1 MSDPTPE
8 DPAAGPPDVPPAG
21 AAAGAAA
28 VPAPAAVPAA
38 EARIAEELTD
48 GDWHRLHPATPVL
61 RGGVLFIVAIGF
73 LVSSLR
79 EQLVEQFVPG
89 QRQDGEQDLIPMLVE
104 SGSLIWVILALLAF
118 TLLAVGISYLSW
130 RMHTFRVTEETVEVR
145 SGILSRTNRRARLDR
160 IQGVNIVRPLIARL
174 IGAAKLEIQVA
185 GNDANLPLQY
195 LRSRDADAFRLRV
208 LRLASGARAEAAGA
222 APASAPAGAPR
233 GFVGSRVDDFLAP
246 ELDPDAAPPQ
256 SVVRIPIPRL
266 VGAVLLSAPTVVL
279 VLFVAVGIPLIVRF
293 EAWYLLVPLLP
304 TLLGSAGFFVR
315 RITRSLRYSVAG
327 TPDGVRVGFGLLST
341 SNDTIPPG
349 RIHAVEVVQPL
360 LWRASGW
367 WEIRIT
373 RASHS
378 SSPGAAG
385 QQNTSILPVGDR
397 RDVDRVLGLV
407 LPDLVGDQAL
417 ALVAVGMTGRG
428 GVDDGF
434 TTSPRRAWILKPFS
448 WRRTG
453 FAVDASAFLVRRG
466 VIWRRL
472 VIVPHARTQGVDLT
486 QGPIDRRLDLVSVR
500 AATVAGPVDTRLG
513 AIDRATGMELSTRL
527 VAALRP
533 RRHLRRRHR
542 MAAPGRRRRRRPPP
556 SLRPRGPR
564 MTAPS
569 QRSGRLGVGIVGAGR
584 VGPVL
589 GAALAGAGHAITGI
603 SAVSAASRE
612 RAEAMLPGVPVLEIP
627 DLIERSE
634 LVILA
639 VPDAELP
646 GLVAGLAATGAWQ
659 AGQLVVHTS
668 AAHGIQVLAPAFAS
682 GIIPLAIHPAM
693 SFTGTSMD
701 LSRMVDSWFAVTAPA
716 PVLPIAQVLVVEM
729 GGEPVVVEER
739 DRAAYAEAIS
749 TATTFSTAIVD
760 QAAGLLAGIGVEEP
774 GRVLGPLIR
783 SAVDDALRRS
793 SPAGGARL
801 TTGDVPLPTDE
812 GPDAH

>member
-1 MSDPTPE
+1 MSDRTPE
-8 DPAAGPPDVPPAG
+8 DPAPGASAEPAD
-21 AAAGAAA
+21 AA
-28 VPAPAAVPAA
+28 PAPAVAPAIPAA

-48 GDWHRLHPATPVL
+48 GGWHRLHPATPVL
-61 RGGVLFIVAIGF
+61 RGGLVFIVAIGF
-73 LVSSLR
+73 LLSSLR
-79 EQLVEQFVPG
+79 EQIVERFVPG
-89 QRQDGEQDLIPMLVE
+89 QDQGGEGDLIPMLVE
-104 SGSLIWVILALLAF
+104 TGALIWVLLALLAF
-118 TLLAVGISYLSW
+118 TLLAVGVSYLSW

-160 IQGVNIVRPLIARL
+160 IQGVNIVRPLVARL

-208 LRLASGARAEAAGA
+208 LRLASGARAEAAG
-222 APASAPAGAPR
+222 SAPAAPGAPAR

-279 VLFVAVGIPLIVRF
+279 VLFVVVGIPLIVRF

-360 LWRASGW
+360 LWRAAGW

-407 LPDLVGDQAL
+407 LPDLVGEQAL

-466 VIWRRL
+466 MIWRRL

-527 VAALRP
+527 VAAAVASARSDTSARWGAEAASWP
-533 RRHLRRRHR
+533 APGSAAASATAEPSEAAPPAPAEPSEAAPSAPAAASAPSAPGAAPTPASDVPADPADWPPPPPTPPAPRHR
-542 MAAPGRRRRRRPPP
+542 STP
-556 SLRPRGPR
+556 
-564 MTAPS
+564 
-569 QRSGRLGVGIVGAGR
+569 
-584 VGPVL
+584 
-589 GAALAGAGHAITGI
+589 
-603 SAVSAASRE
+603 E
-612 RAEAMLPGVPVLEIP
+612 
-627 DLIERSE
+627 D
-634 LVILA
+634 
-639 VPDAELP
+639 
-646 GLVAGLAATGAWQ
+646 
-659 AGQLVVHTS
+659 
-668 AAHGIQVLAPAFAS
+668 PA
-682 GIIPLAIHPAM
+682 
-693 SFTGTSMD
+693 
-701 LSRMVDSWFAVTAPA
+701 
-716 PVLPIAQVLVVEM
+716 
-729 GGEPVVVEER
+729 
-739 DRAAYAEAIS
+739 
-749 TATTFSTAIVD
+749 
-760 QAAGLLAGIGVEEP
+760 
-774 GRVLGPLIR
+774 
-783 SAVDDALRRS
+783 
-793 SPAGGARL
+793 
-801 TTGDVPLPTDE
+801 
-812 GPDAH
+812 

>member
-1 MSDPTPE
+1 MTDPTPRE
-8 DPAAGPPDVPPAG
+8 PDSARSAWGHGSPDGSADAASTDAHAGAEAPAGPDAQ
-21 AAAGAAA
+21 AA
-28 VPAPAAVPAA
+28 PTEHAVPAA

-48 GDWHRLHPATPVL
+48 GDWHRLHPATPLL
-61 RGGVLFIVAIGF
+61 RGGIVFLVVIGF
-73 LVSSLR
+73 LLSSLR

-89 QRQDGEQDLIPMLVE
+89 QRRDGEQDLIPMLVE
-104 SGSLIWVILALLAF
+104 TGSLIWVILGLLAF
-118 TLLAVGISYLSW
+118 TLLAVGVSYLSW

-160 IQGVNIVRPLIARL
+160 IQGVNIVRPVVARL

-208 LRLASGARAEAAGA
+208 LRLASGARAEAAGSRPA
-222 APASAPAGAPR
+222 AASAPAGAAR
-233 GFVGSRVDDFLAP
+233 GFVGARVDDFLAP
-246 ELDPDAAPPQ
+246 ELDPDSAPPQ

-279 VLFVAVGIPLIVRF
+279 VLFVVVGIPLIVRF

-360 LWRASGW
+360 LWRAAGW

-378 SSPGAAG
+378 SAPGAAG

-407 LPDLVGDQAL
+407 LPDLVGEQAL
-417 ALVAVGMTGRG
+417 ALVDVGMTGRG
-428 GVDDGF
+428 GADDGF
-434 TTSPRRAWILKPFS
+434 TTSPRRARILKPFS

-527 VAALRP
+527 VAA
-533 RRHLRRRHR
+533 
-542 MAAPGRRRRRRPPP
+542 AVA
-556 SLRPRGPR
+556 S
-564 MTAPS
+564 A
-569 QRSGRLGVGIVGAGR
+569 RSDTSAHWG
-584 VGPVL
+584 
-589 GAALAGAGHAITGI
+589 AGAGDWPAPGSEPVAPAAPAAPATDQRPGVEPAA
-603 SAVSAASRE
+603 SAPSAA
-612 RAEAMLPGVPVLEIP
+612 A
-627 DLIERSE
+627 
-634 LVILA
+634 
-639 VPDAELP
+639 DAAASASSDAADAADAAWAPPLDP
-646 GLVAGLAATGAWQ
+646 AATPE
-659 AGQLVVHTS
+659 
-668 AAHGIQVLAPAFAS
+668 AAS
-682 GIIPLAIHPAM
+682 
-693 SFTGTSMD
+693 D
-701 LSRMVDSWFAVTAPA
+701 TAPA
-716 PVLPIAQVLVVEM
+716 SAS
-729 GGEPVVVEER
+729 
-739 DRAAYAEAIS
+739 AATPEAAS
-749 TATTFSTAIVD
+749 
-760 QAAGLLAGIGVEEP
+760 
-774 GRVLGPLIR
+774 
-783 SAVDDALRRS
+783 DDA
-793 SPAGGARL
+793 PASA
-801 TTGDVPLPTDE
+801 
-812 GPDAH
+812 

>member
-1 MSDPTPE
+1 M
-8 DPAAGPPDVPPAG
+8 
-21 AAAGAAA
+21 
-28 VPAPAAVPAA
+28 PAA

-48 GDWHRLHPATPVL
+48 GGWHRLHPATPLL
-61 RGGVLFIVAIGF
+61 RGGVVFLLAIGF

-79 EQLVEQFVPG
+79 EQIVERFVPG
-89 QRQDGEQDLIPMLVE
+89 RDQADGESDLIPLLVE
-104 SGSLIWVILALLAF
+104 SGALIWVILGLLAF

-160 IQGVNIVRPLIARL
+160 IQGVGITRPLVARL

-185 GNDANLPLQY
+185 GNDANLPLHY

-208 LRLASGARAEAAGA
+208 LRLASGARAEAAGS
-222 APASAPAGAPR
+222 ASAAHGAPGTAPR
-233 GFVGSRVDDFLAP
+233 GFVGARVDEFLAP

-266 VGAVLLSAPTVVL
+266 VGAVLLSAPTVLL
-279 VLFVAVGIPLIVRF
+279 VLFVVVGIPLIVRF

-360 LWRASGW
+360 LWRAAGW

-378 SSPGAAG
+378 SAPGAAG

-407 LPDLVGDQAL
+407 LPQLVGEDAL
-417 ALVAVGMTGRG
+417 ALIGTGMTGRG
-428 GVDDGF
+428 GADDGF

-453 FAVDASAFLVRRG
+453 FAVDDSAFLVRRG

-472 VIVPHARTQGVDLT
+472 VVVPHARTQGVDLT

-513 AIDRATGMELSTRL
+513 AIDRATGVELSTRL
-527 VAALRP
+527 IAAAVASARADTSARWGAEAASWP
-533 RRHLRRRHR
+533 
-542 MAAPGRRRRRRPPP
+542 APG
-556 SLRPRGPR
+556 
-564 MTAPS
+564 
-569 QRSGRLGVGIVGAGR
+569 
-584 VGPVL
+584 
-589 GAALAGAGHAITGI
+589 
-603 SAVSAASRE
+603 SAA
-612 RAEAMLPGVPVLEIP
+612 ACAPGAP
-627 DLIERSE
+627 D
-634 LVILA
+634 
-639 VPDAELP
+639 
-646 GLVAGLAATGAWQ
+646 
-659 AGQLVVHTS
+659 
-668 AAHGIQVLAPAFAS
+668 PA
-682 GIIPLAIHPAM
+682 
-693 SFTGTSMD
+693 
-701 LSRMVDSWFAVTAPA
+701 TAPA
-716 PVLPIAQVLVVEM
+716 ADPAPAP
-729 GGEPVVVEER
+729 G
-739 DRAAYAEAIS
+739 
-749 TATTFSTAIVD
+749 TA
-760 QAAGLLAGIGVEEP
+760 
-774 GRVLGPLIR
+774 
-783 SAVDDALRRS
+783 
-793 SPAGGARL
+793 
-801 TTGDVPLPTDE
+801 
-812 GPDAH
+812 PDASMDDGVPTETAPETPSAPRHRSTPEDPA

>member
-1 MSDPTPE
+1 MTDEAP
-8 DPAAGPPDVPPAG
+8 AGPASPAEPE
-21 AAAGAAA
+21 
-28 VPAPAAVPAA
+28 PAIPAA

-48 GDWHRLHPATPVL
+48 GGWHRLHPATPVL
-61 RGGVLFIVAIGF
+61 RGGFVFLLAIGF
-73 LVSSLR
+73 LLSSLR
-79 EQLVEQFVPG
+79 EQIVERFVPG
-89 QRQDGEQDLIPMLVE
+89 QDRGGEGDLIPMLVE
-104 SGSLIWVILALLAF
+104 TGALIWVILALLAF
-118 TLLAVGISYLSW
+118 TLLAVGVSYLSW

-160 IQGVNIVRPLIARL
+160 IQGVNIVRPLVARL

-208 LRLASGARAEAAGA
+208 LRLASGARAEAAG
-222 APASAPAGAPR
+222 SAPAASAAPGAPAR

-256 SVVRIPIPRL
+256 SVVRIPLPRL

-360 LWRASGW
+360 LWRAAGW

-428 GVDDGF
+428 GDDDGF

-466 VIWRRL
+466 MIWRRL

-486 QGPIDRRLDLVSVR
+486 QGPVDRRLDLVAVR
-500 AATVAGPVDTRLG
+500 AVTVAGPVDTRLG
-513 AIDRATGMELSTRL
+513 AIDRATGVDLATQL
-527 VAALRP
+527 VRAAVASARSDTSARWGAEAASWP
-533 RRHLRRRHR
+533 
-542 MAAPGRRRRRRPPP
+542 APG
-556 SLRPRGPR
+556 
-564 MTAPS
+564 
-569 QRSGRLGVGIVGAGR
+569 
-584 VGPVL
+584 
-589 GAALAGAGHAITGI
+589 
-603 SAVSAASRE
+603 SAA
-612 RAEAMLPGVPVLEIP
+612 A
-627 DLIERSE
+627 
-634 LVILA
+634 A
-639 VPDAELP
+639 VP
-646 GLVAGLAATGAWQ
+646 
-659 AGQLVVHTS
+659 
-668 AAHGIQVLAPAFAS
+668 AP
-682 GIIPLAIHPAM
+682 
-693 SFTGTSMD
+693 
-701 LSRMVDSWFAVTAPA
+701 APA
-716 PVLPIAQVLVVEM
+716 PVPA
-729 GGEPVVVEER
+729 PAP
-739 DRAAYAEAIS
+739 DPAPAADPPPAVPPSAPDHAAAPRHRS
-749 TATTFSTAIVD
+749 TPED
-760 QAAGLLAGIGVEEP
+760 
-774 GRVLGPLIR
+774 
-783 SAVDDALRRS
+783 
-793 SPAGGARL
+793 PA
-801 TTGDVPLPTDE
+801 
-812 GPDAH
+812 

>member
-8 DPAAGPPDVPPAG
+8 DPAAGPPDVPP
-21 AAAGAAA
+21 AGAAA

-513 AIDRATGMELSTRL
+513 APVR
-527 VAALRP
+527 
-533 RRHLRRRHR
+533 
-542 MAAPGRRRRRRPPP
+542 
-556 SLRPRGPR
+556 
-564 MTAPS
+564 
-569 QRSGRLGVGIVGAGR
+569 GR

>member
-1 MSDPTPE
+1 MTATPE
-8 DPAAGPPDVPPAG
+8 GPAAGEPG
-21 AAAGAAA
+21 AAAT
-28 VPAPAAVPAA
+28 AVPAA

-48 GDWHRLHPATPVL
+48 GGWHRLHPATPLL
-61 RGGVLFIVAIGF
+61 RGGVVFLIAIGF

-79 EQLVEQFVPG
+79 EQIVERFVPG
-89 QRQDGEQDLIPMLVE
+89 QDESRGEGDLIPWLVE
-104 SGSLIWVILALLAF
+104 SGGLLWAVLGLLAF
-118 TLLAVGISYLSW
+118 TLLAVGVSYLSW

-160 IQGVNIVRPLIARL
+160 IQGVNITRPLVARL

-185 GNDANLPLQY
+185 GNDANLPLHY

-208 LRLASGARAEAAGA
+208 LRLASGARAEAAG
-222 APASAPAGAPR
+222 SAPAAAPGAPAR

-266 VGAVLLSAPTVVL
+266 IGAVLLSGPTVVL

-360 LWRASGW
+360 LWRKAGW

-378 SSPGAAG
+378 SAPGAAG

-397 RDVDRVLGLV
+397 GDVDRVLGLV
-407 LPDLVGDQAL
+407 LPHLVGEDAL
-417 ALVAVGMTGRG
+417 ALIGTGMTGRG
-428 GVDDGF
+428 GADDGF

-453 FAVDASAFLVRRG
+453 FAVDDSAFLVRRG

-472 VIVPHARTQGVDLT
+472 VVVPHARTQGVDLT

-513 AIDRATGMELSTRL
+513 AIDRATGVELSTRL
-527 VAALRP
+527 VRAAVASAGSDTSDRWGAEAP
-533 RRHLRRRHR
+533 SWPASGSAAADPSWPPPVAGPEAPAAEPAPPAAEPAPPAPRHR
-542 MAAPGRRRRRRPPP
+542 STP
-556 SLRPRGPR
+556 
-564 MTAPS
+564 
-569 QRSGRLGVGIVGAGR
+569 
-584 VGPVL
+584 
-589 GAALAGAGHAITGI
+589 
-603 SAVSAASRE
+603 E
-612 RAEAMLPGVPVLEIP
+612 
-627 DLIERSE
+627 D
-634 LVILA
+634 
-639 VPDAELP
+639 
-646 GLVAGLAATGAWQ
+646 
-659 AGQLVVHTS
+659 
-668 AAHGIQVLAPAFAS
+668 PA
-682 GIIPLAIHPAM
+682 
-693 SFTGTSMD
+693 
-701 LSRMVDSWFAVTAPA
+701 
-716 PVLPIAQVLVVEM
+716 
-729 GGEPVVVEER
+729 
-739 DRAAYAEAIS
+739 
-749 TATTFSTAIVD
+749 
-760 QAAGLLAGIGVEEP
+760 
-774 GRVLGPLIR
+774 
-783 SAVDDALRRS
+783 
-793 SPAGGARL
+793 
-801 TTGDVPLPTDE
+801 
-812 GPDAH
+812 

>member
-1 MSDPTPE
+1 MTATPE
-8 DPAAGPPDVPPAG
+8 GPAAGEPG
-21 AAAGAAA
+21 AAAT
-28 VPAPAAVPAA
+28 AVPAA

-48 GDWHRLHPATPVL
+48 GGWHRLHPATPLL
-61 RGGVLFIVAIGF
+61 RGGVVFLIAIGF

-79 EQLVEQFVPG
+79 EQIVERFVPG
-89 QRQDGEQDLIPMLVE
+89 QDESRGEGDLIPWLVE
-104 SGSLIWVILALLAF
+104 SGGLLWAVLGLLAF
-118 TLLAVGISYLSW
+118 TLLAVGVSYLSW

-160 IQGVNIVRPLIARL
+160 IQGVNITRPLVARL

-185 GNDANLPLQY
+185 GNDANLPLHY

-208 LRLASGARAEAAGA
+208 LRLASGARAEAAG
-222 APASAPAGAPR
+222 SAPAAAPGAPAR

-266 VGAVLLSAPTVVL
+266 IGAVLLSGPTVVL

-360 LWRASGW
+360 LWRKAGW

-378 SSPGAAG
+378 SAPGAAG

-397 RDVDRVLGLV
+397 GDVDRVLGLV
-407 LPDLVGDQAL
+407 LPHLVGEDAL
-417 ALVAVGMTGRG
+417 ALIGTGMTGRG
-428 GVDDGF
+428 GADDGF

-453 FAVDASAFLVRRG
+453 FAVDDSAFLVRRG

-472 VIVPHARTQGVDLT
+472 VVVPHARTQGVDLT

-513 AIDRATGMELSTRL
+513 AIDRATGVELSTRL
-527 VAALRP
+527 VRAAVASAGSDTSDRWGAEAP
-533 RRHLRRRHR
+533 SWPASGSAAADPSWPPPVAGPEPAPPAAEPAPPAAEPAPPVAEPAPPVAEPAPPAVAEPAPPAAEPASPAPRHR
-542 MAAPGRRRRRRPPP
+542 STP
-556 SLRPRGPR
+556 
-564 MTAPS
+564 
-569 QRSGRLGVGIVGAGR
+569 
-584 VGPVL
+584 
-589 GAALAGAGHAITGI
+589 
-603 SAVSAASRE
+603 E
-612 RAEAMLPGVPVLEIP
+612 
-627 DLIERSE
+627 D
-634 LVILA
+634 
-639 VPDAELP
+639 
-646 GLVAGLAATGAWQ
+646 
-659 AGQLVVHTS
+659 
-668 AAHGIQVLAPAFAS
+668 PA
-682 GIIPLAIHPAM
+682 
-693 SFTGTSMD
+693 
-701 LSRMVDSWFAVTAPA
+701 
-716 PVLPIAQVLVVEM
+716 
-729 GGEPVVVEER
+729 
-739 DRAAYAEAIS
+739 
-749 TATTFSTAIVD
+749 
-760 QAAGLLAGIGVEEP
+760 
-774 GRVLGPLIR
+774 
-783 SAVDDALRRS
+783 
-793 SPAGGARL
+793 
-801 TTGDVPLPTDE
+801 
-812 GPDAH
+812 

>member
-1 MSDPTPE
+1 MTDAGFADPGVPDP
-8 DPAAGPPDVPPAG
+8 DPA
-21 AAAGAAA
+21 
-28 VPAPAAVPAA
+28 AAVPAA

-48 GDWHRLHPATPVL
+48 GGWHRLHPATPVL
-61 RGGVLFIVAIGF
+61 RGGVVFLVAIGF

-79 EQLVEQFVPG
+79 EQLVERFVPG
-89 QRQDGEQDLIPMLVE
+89 QDEGGGEGDLLPWLVE
-104 SGSLIWVILALLAF
+104 SGGLIWVILGLLAF

-160 IQGVNIVRPLIARL
+160 IQGVNIVRPLLARL

-208 LRLASGARAEAAGA
+208 LRLASGARAEAAGSVPARAA
-222 APASAPAGAPR
+222 APAR
-233 GFVGSRVDDFLAP
+233 GFVGSRVDDLLAP

-266 VGAVLLSAPTVVL
+266 VGAVLLSGPTVVL
-279 VLFVAVGIPLIVRF
+279 VLFVVVGIPLIVRF

-304 TLLGSAGFFVR
+304 TLLGSAGFFAR

-360 LWRASGW
+360 LWRAAGW

-378 SSPGAAG
+378 SAPGAAG

-407 LPDLVGDQAL
+407 LPHLVGEDAL
-417 ALVAVGMTGRG
+417 ALIGTGMTGRG
-428 GVDDGF
+428 GADDGF

-453 FAVDASAFLVRRG
+453 FAVDDSAFLVRRG

-472 VIVPHARTQGVDLT
+472 VVVPHARTQGVDLT

-527 VAALRP
+527 VAAAVASAGADTSDRWGAEAASWP
-533 RRHLRRRHR
+533 APGSAVAAAAAVAVAADPSTSDPSASDPAAPPAPAATPAPASTPAPAEAPASDDASAAPRHR
-542 MAAPGRRRRRRPPP
+542 STP
-556 SLRPRGPR
+556 
-564 MTAPS
+564 
-569 QRSGRLGVGIVGAGR
+569 
-584 VGPVL
+584 
-589 GAALAGAGHAITGI
+589 
-603 SAVSAASRE
+603 E
-612 RAEAMLPGVPVLEIP
+612 N
-627 DLIERSE
+627 
-634 LVILA
+634 
-639 VPDAELP
+639 
-646 GLVAGLAATGAWQ
+646 
-659 AGQLVVHTS
+659 
-668 AAHGIQVLAPAFAS
+668 PA
-682 GIIPLAIHPAM
+682 
-693 SFTGTSMD
+693 
-701 LSRMVDSWFAVTAPA
+701 
-716 PVLPIAQVLVVEM
+716 
-729 GGEPVVVEER
+729 
-739 DRAAYAEAIS
+739 
-749 TATTFSTAIVD
+749 
-760 QAAGLLAGIGVEEP
+760 
-774 GRVLGPLIR
+774 
-783 SAVDDALRRS
+783 
-793 SPAGGARL
+793 
-801 TTGDVPLPTDE
+801 
-812 GPDAH
+812 

>member
-1 MSDPTPE
+1 MTDQAPE
-8 DPAAGPPDVPPAG
+8 DPAARVPASSASPA
-21 AAAGAAA
+21 ADAD
-28 VPAPAAVPAA
+28 PAPAIPAA

-48 GDWHRLHPATPVL
+48 GGWHRLHPATPLL
-61 RGGVLFIVAIGF
+61 RGGVVFLLAIGF

-79 EQLVEQFVPG
+79 EQIVERFVPG
-89 QRQDGEQDLIPMLVE
+89 RDQADGESDLIPLLVE
-104 SGSLIWVILALLAF
+104 SGALIWVILGLLAF

-160 IQGVNIVRPLIARL
+160 IQGVGITRPLVARL

-185 GNDANLPLQY
+185 GNDANLPLHY

-208 LRLASGARAEAAGA
+208 LRLASGARAEAAGS
-222 APASAPAGAPR
+222 ASAAHGAPGTAAR
-233 GFVGSRVDDFLAP
+233 GFVGARVDEFLAP

-266 VGAVLLSAPTVVL
+266 VGAVLLSAPTVLL
-279 VLFVAVGIPLIVRF
+279 VLFVVVGIPLIVRF

-360 LWRASGW
+360 LWRAAGW

-378 SSPGAAG
+378 SAPGAAG

-407 LPDLVGDQAL
+407 LPQLVGEDAL
-417 ALVAVGMTGRG
+417 ALIGTGMTGRG
-428 GVDDGF
+428 GADDGF

-453 FAVDASAFLVRRG
+453 FAVDDSAFLVRRG

-472 VIVPHARTQGVDLT
+472 VVVPHARTQGVDLT

-513 AIDRATGMELSTRL
+513 AIDRATGVELSTRL
-527 VAALRP
+527 IAAAVASARADTSARWGAEAASWP
-533 RRHLRRRHR
+533 
-542 MAAPGRRRRRRPPP
+542 APG
-556 SLRPRGPR
+556 
-564 MTAPS
+564 
-569 QRSGRLGVGIVGAGR
+569 
-584 VGPVL
+584 
-589 GAALAGAGHAITGI
+589 
-603 SAVSAASRE
+603 SAAAS
-612 RAEAMLPGVPVLEIP
+612 APGAP
-627 DLIERSE
+627 D
-634 LVILA
+634 
-639 VPDAELP
+639 
-646 GLVAGLAATGAWQ
+646 
-659 AGQLVVHTS
+659 
-668 AAHGIQVLAPAFAS
+668 PA
-682 GIIPLAIHPAM
+682 
-693 SFTGTSMD
+693 
-701 LSRMVDSWFAVTAPA
+701 TAPA
-716 PVLPIAQVLVVEM
+716 PAPW
-729 GGEPVVVEER
+729 
-739 DRAAYAEAIS
+739 
-749 TATTFSTAIVD
+749 TA
-760 QAAGLLAGIGVEEP
+760 
-774 GRVLGPLIR
+774 
-783 SAVDDALRRS
+783 
-793 SPAGGARL
+793 
-801 TTGDVPLPTDE
+801 
-812 GPDAH
+812 PDASTDDGAPTETAPETPSAPRHRSTPEDPA

>member
-1 MSDPTPE
+1 MTDRTPE
-8 DPAAGPPDVPPAG
+8 DPAPGASAEPAD
-21 AAAGAAA
+21 AA
-28 VPAPAAVPAA
+28 PAPAVAPGIPAA

-48 GDWHRLHPATPVL
+48 GGWHRLHPATPVL
-61 RGGVLFIVAIGF
+61 RGGLVFIVAIGF
-73 LVSSLR
+73 LLSSLR
-79 EQLVEQFVPG
+79 EQIVERFVPG
-89 QRQDGEQDLIPMLVE
+89 QDRGGEGDLIPMLVE
-104 SGSLIWVILALLAF
+104 TGALIWVLLALLAF
-118 TLLAVGISYLSW
+118 TLLAVGVSYLSW

-160 IQGVNIVRPLIARL
+160 IQGVNIVRPLVARL

-185 GNDANLPLQY
+185 GNDANLPLHY

-208 LRLASGARAEAAGA
+208 LRLASGARAEAAG
-222 APASAPAGAPR
+222 SAPAAPGVPAR
-233 GFVGSRVDDFLAP
+233 GFVGSRVDDLLAP

-279 VLFVAVGIPLIVRF
+279 VLFVVVGIPLIVRF

-360 LWRASGW
+360 LWRAAGW

-407 LPDLVGDQAL
+407 LPDLVGEQAL

-466 VIWRRL
+466 MIWRRL

-527 VAALRP
+527 VAAAVASARSDTSARWGAEAASWP
-533 RRHLRRRHR
+533 APGSAAASAPAEPSEAASSAPAEPSDAMPSAPAEPSEAAPSAPAAVPAPSESGPAPTPASEVPADPAAWPPSPPAPPAPRHR
-542 MAAPGRRRRRRPPP
+542 STP
-556 SLRPRGPR
+556 
-564 MTAPS
+564 
-569 QRSGRLGVGIVGAGR
+569 
-584 VGPVL
+584 
-589 GAALAGAGHAITGI
+589 
-603 SAVSAASRE
+603 E
-612 RAEAMLPGVPVLEIP
+612 
-627 DLIERSE
+627 D
-634 LVILA
+634 
-639 VPDAELP
+639 
-646 GLVAGLAATGAWQ
+646 
-659 AGQLVVHTS
+659 
-668 AAHGIQVLAPAFAS
+668 PA
-682 GIIPLAIHPAM
+682 
-693 SFTGTSMD
+693 
-701 LSRMVDSWFAVTAPA
+701 
-716 PVLPIAQVLVVEM
+716 
-729 GGEPVVVEER
+729 
-739 DRAAYAEAIS
+739 
-749 TATTFSTAIVD
+749 
-760 QAAGLLAGIGVEEP
+760 
-774 GRVLGPLIR
+774 
-783 SAVDDALRRS
+783 
-793 SPAGGARL
+793 
-801 TTGDVPLPTDE
+801 
-812 GPDAH
+812 

>member
-1 MSDPTPE
+1 MTDPTP
-8 DPAAGPPDVPPAG
+8 DGPTALPSG
-21 AAAGAAA
+21 AAAG
-28 VPAPAAVPAA
+28 AVPAA

-61 RGGVLFIVAIGF
+61 RGGVLFLVAIGF

-89 QRQDGEQDLIPMLVE
+89 QRRDGEQDLIPMLVE
-104 SGSLIWVILALLAF
+104 TGSLVWVVLALLAF
-118 TLLAVGISYLSW
+118 TLLAVGVSYLSW

-208 LRLASGARAEAAGA
+208 LRLASGARAEAAG
-222 APASAPAGAPR
+222 SAPAAPGAPAR

-256 SVVRIPIPRL
+256 SVVRIPLPRL

-360 LWRASGW
+360 LWRAAGW

-428 GVDDGF
+428 GADDGF
-434 TTSPRRAWILKPFS
+434 ITSPRRARILKPFS

-466 VIWRRL
+466 VMWRRL

-513 AIDRATGMELSTRL
+513 AIDRATGIELSTRL
-527 VAALRP
+527 VQAAV
-533 RRHLRRRHR
+533 
-542 MAAPGRRRRRRPPP
+542 ASA
-556 SLRPRGPR
+556 
-564 MTAPS
+564 
-569 QRSGRLGVGIVGAGR
+569 RS
-584 VGPVL
+584 
-589 GAALAGAGHAITGI
+589 
-603 SAVSAASRE
+603 
-612 RAEAMLPGVPVLEIP
+612 
-627 DLIERSE
+627 D
-634 LVILA
+634 
-639 VPDAELP
+639 
-646 GLVAGLAATGAWQ
+646 
-659 AGQLVVHTS
+659 TS
-668 AAHGIQVLAPAFAS
+668 AH
-682 GIIPLAIHPAM
+682 
-693 SFTGTSMD
+693 
-701 LSRMVDSWFAVTAPA
+701 W
-716 PVLPIAQVLVVEM
+716 
-729 GGEPVVVEER
+729 
-739 DRAAYAEAIS
+739 
-749 TATTFSTAIVD
+749 
-760 QAAGLLAGIGVEEP
+760 
-774 GRVLGPLIR
+774 
-783 SAVDDALRRS
+783 
-793 SPAGGARL
+793 GA
-801 TTGDVPLPTDE
+801 
-812 GPDAH
+812 

>member
-1 MSDPTPE
+1 MSDPGPE
-8 DPAAGPPDVPPAG
+8 EREAQPAG
-21 AAAGAAA
+21 ADSGPEAPAAP
-28 VPAPAAVPAA
+28 PAPAPAPDAAPAVPAA

-61 RGGVLFIVAIGF
+61 RGGIVFIVAIGF
-73 LVSSLR
+73 LLSSLR

-104 SGSLIWVILALLAF
+104 TGSLIWVILALLAF
-118 TLLAVGISYLSW
+118 TLLAVGFSYLSW

-208 LRLASGARAEAAGA
+208 LRLASGARAEAAGSGPA
-222 APASAPAGAPR
+222 APAAPGSTAR
-233 GFVGSRVDDFLAP
+233 GFVGSRVDDLLAP

-256 SVVRIPIPRL
+256 SVVRIPVPRL
-266 VGAVLLSAPTVVL
+266 IGAVLLSAPTVVL

-360 LWRASGW
+360 LWRAAGW

-407 LPDLVGDQAL
+407 LPDLVGDEVL
-417 ALVAVGMTGRG
+417 ALVAAGMTGRG
-428 GVDDGF
+428 DADDGF
-434 TTSPRRAWILKPFS
+434 TTSPRRARILKPFS

-466 VIWRRL
+466 MIWRRL

-527 VAALRP
+527 VAAAVASARSDTSAHWGAEAASWP
-533 RRHLRRRHR
+533 APASP
-542 MAAPGRRRRRRPPP
+542 AAPTP
-556 SLRPRGPR
+556 SS
-564 MTAPS
+564 S
-569 QRSGRLGVGIVGAGR
+569 Q
-584 VGPVL
+584 
-589 GAALAGAGHAITGI
+589 
-603 SAVSAASRE
+603 E
-612 RAEAMLPGVPVLEIP
+612 
-627 DLIERSE
+627 D
-634 LVILA
+634 
-639 VPDAELP
+639 
-646 GLVAGLAATGAWQ
+646 
-659 AGQLVVHTS
+659 
-668 AAHGIQVLAPAFAS
+668 PA
-682 GIIPLAIHPAM
+682 
-693 SFTGTSMD
+693 
-701 LSRMVDSWFAVTAPA
+701 
-716 PVLPIAQVLVVEM
+716 
-729 GGEPVVVEER
+729 
-739 DRAAYAEAIS
+739 
-749 TATTFSTAIVD
+749 
-760 QAAGLLAGIGVEEP
+760 
-774 GRVLGPLIR
+774 
-783 SAVDDALRRS
+783 
-793 SPAGGARL
+793 
-801 TTGDVPLPTDE
+801 
-812 GPDAH
+812 

>member
-1 MSDPTPE
+1 MSDLTPE

-527 VAALRP
+527 VAAAVASARSDTSAHWGAEAASWP
-533 RRHLRRRHR
+533 
-542 MAAPGRRRRRRPPP
+542 APG
-556 SLRPRGPR
+556 S
-564 MTAPS
+564 
-569 QRSGRLGVGIVGAGR
+569 
-584 VGPVL
+584 
-589 GAALAGAGHAITGI
+589 
-603 SAVSAASRE
+603 
-612 RAEAMLPGVPVLEIP
+612 
-627 DLIERSE
+627 
-634 LVILA
+634 
-639 VPDAELP
+639 
-646 GLVAGLAATGAWQ
+646 
-659 AGQLVVHTS
+659 
-668 AAHGIQVLAPAFAS
+668 
-682 GIIPLAIHPAM
+682 
-693 SFTGTSMD
+693 
-701 LSRMVDSWFAVTAPA
+701 APA
-716 PVLPIAQVLVVEM
+716 PAPA
-729 GGEPVVVEER
+729 G
-739 DRAAYAEAIS
+739 AEAAS
-749 TATTFSTAIVD
+749 GPAATSGADTAWPPP
-760 QAAGLLAGIGVEEP
+760 AA
-774 GRVLGPLIR
+774 
-783 SAVDDALRRS
+783 DA
-793 SPAGGARL
+793 
-801 TTGDVPLPTDE
+801 D
-812 GPDAH
+812 

>member
-1 MSDPTPE
+1 
-8 DPAAGPPDVPPAG
+8 
-21 AAAGAAA
+21 
-28 VPAPAAVPAA
+28 
-38 EARIAEELTD
+38 
-48 GDWHRLHPATPVL
+48 
-61 RGGVLFIVAIGF
+61 
-73 LVSSLR
+73 
-79 EQLVEQFVPG
+79 
-89 QRQDGEQDLIPMLVE
+89 
-104 SGSLIWVILALLAF
+104 
-118 TLLAVGISYLSW
+118 
-130 RMHTFRVTEETVEVR
+130 MHTFRVTEETVEVR

-208 LRLASGARAEAAGA
+208 LRLASGARAEAAG
-222 APASAPAGAPR
+222 SAPAAPGAPAR

-256 SVVRIPIPRL
+256 SIVRIPIPRL

-279 VLFVAVGIPLIVRF
+279 VLFVVVGIPLIVRF

-373 RASHS
+373 RASYS
-378 SSPGAAG
+378 SAPGAAG

-407 LPDLVGDQAL
+407 LPDLVGDRTL
-417 ALVAVGMTGRG
+417 ALVAAGMTGRG

-466 VIWRRL
+466 MIWRRL

-527 VAALRP
+527 VQAAVASARSDTSAHWGAEAASWP
-533 RRHLRRRHR
+533 
-542 MAAPGRRRRRRPPP
+542 APG
-556 SLRPRGPR
+556 SA
-564 MTAPS
+564 TA
-569 QRSGRLGVGIVGAGR
+569 
-584 VGPVL
+584 
-589 GAALAGAGHAITGI
+589 
-603 SAVSAASRE
+603 
-612 RAEAMLPGVPVLEIP
+612 
-627 DLIERSE
+627 
-634 LVILA
+634 
-639 VPDAELP
+639 
-646 GLVAGLAATGAWQ
+646 
-659 AGQLVVHTS
+659 
-668 AAHGIQVLAPAFAS
+668 
-682 GIIPLAIHPAM
+682 
-693 SFTGTSMD
+693 
-701 LSRMVDSWFAVTAPA
+701 TAPA
-716 PVLPIAQVLVVEM
+716 APPA
-729 GGEPVVVEER
+729 PAR
-739 DRAAYAEAIS
+739 DS
-749 TATTFSTAIVD
+749 D
-760 QAAGLLAGIGVEEP
+760 EEP
-774 GRVLGPLIR
+774 APARDPASPWPPPAADAPRHR
-783 SAVDDALRRS
+783 SAPED
-793 SPAGGARL
+793 PA
-801 TTGDVPLPTDE
+801 
-812 GPDAH
+812 

>member
-1 MSDPTPE
+1 MSDRTPE
-8 DPAAGPPDVPPAG
+8 DPAPGASAEPAD
-21 AAAGAAA
+21 AA
-28 VPAPAAVPAA
+28 PAPAVAPAIPAA

-48 GDWHRLHPATPVL
+48 GGWHRLHPATPVL
-61 RGGVLFIVAIGF
+61 RGGLVFIVAIGF
-73 LVSSLR
+73 LLSSLR
-79 EQLVEQFVPG
+79 EQIVERFVPG
-89 QRQDGEQDLIPMLVE
+89 QDQGGEGDLIPMLVE
-104 SGSLIWVILALLAF
+104 TGALIWVLLALLAF
-118 TLLAVGISYLSW
+118 TLLAVGVSYLSW

-160 IQGVNIVRPLIARL
+160 IQGVNIVRPLVARL

-185 GNDANLPLQY
+185 GNDANLPLHY

-208 LRLASGARAEAAGA
+208 LRLASGARAEAAG
-222 APASAPAGAPR
+222 SAPAAPGAPAR

-279 VLFVAVGIPLIVRF
+279 VLFVVVGIPLIVRF

-360 LWRASGW
+360 LWRAAGW

-407 LPDLVGDQAL
+407 LPDLVGEQAL

-466 VIWRRL
+466 MIWRRL

-527 VAALRP
+527 VAAAVASARSDTSARWGAEAASWP
-533 RRHLRRRHR
+533 
-542 MAAPGRRRRRRPPP
+542 APG
-556 SLRPRGPR
+556 
-564 MTAPS
+564 
-569 QRSGRLGVGIVGAGR
+569 
-584 VGPVL
+584 
-589 GAALAGAGHAITGI
+589 
-603 SAVSAASRE
+603 SAAASAT
-612 RAEAMLPGVPVLEIP
+612 AEP
-627 DLIERSE
+627 SE
-634 LVILA
+634 
-639 VPDAELP
+639 
-646 GLVAGLAATGAWQ
+646 AT
-659 AGQLVVHTS
+659 
-668 AAHGIQVLAPAFAS
+668 P
-682 GIIPLAIHPAM
+682 
-693 SFTGTSMD
+693 
-701 LSRMVDSWFAVTAPA
+701 TAPA
-716 PVLPIAQVLVVEM
+716 
-729 GGEPVVVEER
+729 
-739 DRAAYAEAIS
+739 AASAPS
-749 TATTFSTAIVD
+749 
-760 QAAGLLAGIGVEEP
+760 EP
-774 GRVLGPLIR
+774 G
-783 SAVDDALRRS
+783 
-793 SPAGGARL
+793 PAPTPAS
-801 TTGDVPLPTDE
+801 DVPADPADWPPPPPTPPAPRHRSTPED
-812 GPDAH
+812 PA

>member
-1 MSDPTPE
+1 MAPRLPAPRRRRAGGRRDHRPRARRDRGVPLRGRRARLAADRAGRRRARRARRDPRDRPPPRPRHGVPAARGRPRLPPRHHVDARRRRAVRPDAARRHHARARRPRARPRRPQARDRGGRGEHPDPRAHERRRRGAARSAGRPRRDASGRAVSDPTPE

-407 LPDLVGDQAL
+407 LPDVVGDQAL

-527 VAALRP
+527 VAAAVASARSDTSAHWGAEAASWP
-533 RRHLRRRHR
+533 
-542 MAAPGRRRRRRPPP
+542 APG
-556 SLRPRGPR
+556 S
-564 MTAPS
+564 
-569 QRSGRLGVGIVGAGR
+569 
-584 VGPVL
+584 
-589 GAALAGAGHAITGI
+589 
-603 SAVSAASRE
+603 
-612 RAEAMLPGVPVLEIP
+612 
-627 DLIERSE
+627 
-634 LVILA
+634 
-639 VPDAELP
+639 
-646 GLVAGLAATGAWQ
+646 
-659 AGQLVVHTS
+659 
-668 AAHGIQVLAPAFAS
+668 
-682 GIIPLAIHPAM
+682 
-693 SFTGTSMD
+693 
-701 LSRMVDSWFAVTAPA
+701 APA
-716 PVLPIAQVLVVEM
+716 PAPA
-729 GGEPVVVEER
+729 G
-739 DRAAYAEAIS
+739 AEAAS
-749 TATTFSTAIVD
+749 GPAATSGADTAWPPP
-760 QAAGLLAGIGVEEP
+760 AADADDAP
-774 GRVLGPLIR
+774 RHR
-783 SAVDDALRRS
+783 SAPED
-793 SPAGGARL
+793 PA
-801 TTGDVPLPTDE
+801 
-812 GPDAH
+812 

>member
-1 MSDPTPE
+1 MTDEAP
-8 DPAAGPPDVPPAG
+8 AGPASPAEPE
-21 AAAGAAA
+21 
-28 VPAPAAVPAA
+28 PAIPAA

-48 GDWHRLHPATPVL
+48 GGWHRLHPATPVL
-61 RGGVLFIVAIGF
+61 RGGFVFLLAIGF
-73 LVSSLR
+73 LLSSLR
-79 EQLVEQFVPG
+79 EQIVERFVPG
-89 QRQDGEQDLIPMLVE
+89 QDRGGEGDLIPMLVE
-104 SGSLIWVILALLAF
+104 TGALIWVILALLAF
-118 TLLAVGISYLSW
+118 TLLAVGVSYLSW

-160 IQGVNIVRPLIARL
+160 IQGVNIVRPLVARL

-208 LRLASGARAEAAGA
+208 LRLASGARAEAAG
-222 APASAPAGAPR
+222 SAPAASAAPGAPAR

-256 SVVRIPIPRL
+256 SVVRIPLPRL

-360 LWRASGW
+360 LWRAAGW

-428 GVDDGF
+428 GDDDGF

-466 VIWRRL
+466 MIWRRL

-486 QGPIDRRLDLVSVR
+486 QGPVDRRLDLVAVR
-500 AATVAGPVDTRLG
+500 AVTVAGPVDTRLG
-513 AIDRATGMELSTRL
+513 AIDRATG
-527 VAALRP
+527 VD
-533 RRHLRRRHR
+533 
-542 MAAPGRRRRRRPPP
+542 
-556 SLRPRGPR
+556 
-564 MTAPS
+564 
-569 QRSGRLGVGIVGAGR
+569 
-584 VGPVL
+584 
-589 GAALAGAGHAITGI
+589 LAT
-603 SAVSAASRE
+603 
-612 RAEAMLPGVPVLEIP
+612 
-627 DLIERSE
+627 
-634 LVILA
+634 
-639 VPDAELP
+639 
-646 GLVAGLAATGAWQ
+646 
-659 AGQLVVHTS
+659 QLV
-668 AAHGIQVLAPAFAS
+668 
-682 GIIPLAIHPAM
+682 
-693 SFTGTSMD
+693 
-701 LSRMVDSWFAVTAPA
+701 
-716 PVLPIAQVLVVEM
+716 
-729 GGEPVVVEER
+729 
-739 DRAAYAEAIS
+739 RAAVASA
-749 TATTFSTAIVD
+749 
-760 QAAGLLAGIGVEEP
+760 
-774 GRVLGPLIR
+774 R
-783 SAVDDALRRS
+783 SD
-793 SPAGGARL
+793 
-801 TTGDVPLPTDE
+801 T
-812 GPDAH
+812 

>member
-1 MSDPTPE
+1 M
-8 DPAAGPPDVPPAG
+8 
-21 AAAGAAA
+21 
-28 VPAPAAVPAA
+28 PAA

-48 GDWHRLHPATPVL
+48 GGWHRLHPATPVL
-61 RGGVLFIVAIGF
+61 RGGFVFLLAIGF
-73 LVSSLR
+73 LLSSLR
-79 EQLVEQFVPG
+79 EQIVERFVPG
-89 QRQDGEQDLIPMLVE
+89 QDRGGEGDLIPMLVE
-104 SGSLIWVILALLAF
+104 TGALIWVILALLAF
-118 TLLAVGISYLSW
+118 TLLAVGVSYLSW

-160 IQGVNIVRPLIARL
+160 IQGVNIVRPLVARL

-208 LRLASGARAEAAGA
+208 LRLASGARAEAAG
-222 APASAPAGAPR
+222 SAPAASAAPGAPAR

-256 SVVRIPIPRL
+256 SVVRIPLPRL

-360 LWRASGW
+360 LWRAAGW

-428 GVDDGF
+428 GDDDGF

-466 VIWRRL
+466 MIWRRL

-486 QGPIDRRLDLVSVR
+486 QGPVDRRLDLVAVR
-500 AATVAGPVDTRLG
+500 AVTVAGPVDTRLG
-513 AIDRATGMELSTRL
+513 AIDRATGVDLATQL
-527 VAALRP
+527 VRAAVASARSDTSARWGAEAASWP
-533 RRHLRRRHR
+533 
-542 MAAPGRRRRRRPPP
+542 APG
-556 SLRPRGPR
+556 
-564 MTAPS
+564 
-569 QRSGRLGVGIVGAGR
+569 
-584 VGPVL
+584 
-589 GAALAGAGHAITGI
+589 
-603 SAVSAASRE
+603 SAA
-612 RAEAMLPGVPVLEIP
+612 A
-627 DLIERSE
+627 
-634 LVILA
+634 A
-639 VPDAELP
+639 VP
-646 GLVAGLAATGAWQ
+646 
-659 AGQLVVHTS
+659 
-668 AAHGIQVLAPAFAS
+668 AP
-682 GIIPLAIHPAM
+682 
-693 SFTGTSMD
+693 
-701 LSRMVDSWFAVTAPA
+701 APA
-716 PVLPIAQVLVVEM
+716 PVPA
-729 GGEPVVVEER
+729 PAP
-739 DRAAYAEAIS
+739 DPAPAADPPPAVPPSAPDHAAAPRHRS
-749 TATTFSTAIVD
+749 TPED
-760 QAAGLLAGIGVEEP
+760 
-774 GRVLGPLIR
+774 
-783 SAVDDALRRS
+783 
-793 SPAGGARL
+793 PA
-801 TTGDVPLPTDE
+801 
-812 GPDAH
+812 

>member
-1 MSDPTPE
+1 MTDRTPE
-8 DPAAGPPDVPPAG
+8 DPAPGASAEPAD
-21 AAAGAAA
+21 AA
-28 VPAPAAVPAA
+28 PAPAVAPGIPAA
-38 EARIAEELTD
+38 EARVAEELTD
-48 GDWHRLHPATPVL
+48 GGWHRLHPATPVL
-61 RGGVLFIVAIGF
+61 RGGLVFIVAIGF
-73 LVSSLR
+73 LLSSLR
-79 EQLVEQFVPG
+79 EQIVERFVPG
-89 QRQDGEQDLIPMLVE
+89 QDRGGEGDLIPMLVE
-104 SGSLIWVILALLAF
+104 TGALIWVILALLAF
-118 TLLAVGISYLSW
+118 TLLAVGVSYLSW

-160 IQGVNIVRPLIARL
+160 IQGVNIVRPLVARL

-185 GNDANLPLQY
+185 GNDANLPLHY

-208 LRLASGARAEAAGA
+208 LRLASGARAEAAG
-222 APASAPAGAPR
+222 SAPAAPGAPGAPAR
-233 GFVGSRVDDFLAP
+233 GFVGSRVDDLLAP

-279 VLFVAVGIPLIVRF
+279 VLFVVVGIPLIVRF

-360 LWRASGW
+360 LWRAAGW

-407 LPDLVGDQAL
+407 LPDLVGEQAL

-466 VIWRRL
+466 MIWRRL
-472 VIVPHARTQGVDLT
+472 VIVPHARTQGVDLA

-513 AIDRATGMELSTRL
+513 AIDRATGVELSTRL
-527 VAALRP
+527 VAAAVASARSDTSARWGAEAASWP
-533 RRHLRRRHR
+533 APGSAAASTTAEPSEAAPSAPAEPSEAAPSAPAAVPAPSEPGPAPTPASEVPADPAAWPPPPPTPPAPRHR
-542 MAAPGRRRRRRPPP
+542 STP
-556 SLRPRGPR
+556 
-564 MTAPS
+564 
-569 QRSGRLGVGIVGAGR
+569 
-584 VGPVL
+584 
-589 GAALAGAGHAITGI
+589 
-603 SAVSAASRE
+603 E
-612 RAEAMLPGVPVLEIP
+612 
-627 DLIERSE
+627 D
-634 LVILA
+634 
-639 VPDAELP
+639 
-646 GLVAGLAATGAWQ
+646 
-659 AGQLVVHTS
+659 
-668 AAHGIQVLAPAFAS
+668 PA
-682 GIIPLAIHPAM
+682 
-693 SFTGTSMD
+693 
-701 LSRMVDSWFAVTAPA
+701 
-716 PVLPIAQVLVVEM
+716 
-729 GGEPVVVEER
+729 
-739 DRAAYAEAIS
+739 
-749 TATTFSTAIVD
+749 
-760 QAAGLLAGIGVEEP
+760 
-774 GRVLGPLIR
+774 
-783 SAVDDALRRS
+783 
-793 SPAGGARL
+793 
-801 TTGDVPLPTDE
+801 
-812 GPDAH
+812 

>member
-1 MSDPTPE
+1 MTATPE
-8 DPAAGPPDVPPAG
+8 GPSAGDPV
-21 AAAGAAA
+21 AAA
-28 VPAPAAVPAA
+28 PAVPAA

-48 GDWHRLHPATPVL
+48 GGWHRLHPATPLL
-61 RGGVLFIVAIGF
+61 RGGVVFLIAIGF

-79 EQLVEQFVPG
+79 EQIVERFVPG
-89 QRQDGEQDLIPMLVE
+89 QDESGGEGDLIPWLVE
-104 SGSLIWVILALLAF
+104 SGGLLWAVLGLLAF
-118 TLLAVGISYLSW
+118 TLLAVGVSYLSW

-160 IQGVNIVRPLIARL
+160 IQGVNITRPLVARL

-185 GNDANLPLQY
+185 GNDANLPLHY

-208 LRLASGARAEAAGA
+208 LRLASGARAEAAG
-222 APASAPAGAPR
+222 SAPAAAPGAPAR

-266 VGAVLLSAPTVVL
+266 IGAVLLSGPTVVL

-360 LWRASGW
+360 LWRKAGW

-378 SSPGAAG
+378 SAPGAAG

-397 RDVDRVLGLV
+397 GDVDRVLGLV
-407 LPDLVGDQAL
+407 LPHLVGEDAL
-417 ALVAVGMTGRG
+417 ALIGTGMTGRG
-428 GVDDGF
+428 GADDGF

-453 FAVDASAFLVRRG
+453 FAVDDSAFLVRRG

-472 VIVPHARTQGVDLT
+472 VVVPHARTQGVDLT

-513 AIDRATGMELSTRL
+513 AIDRATGVELSARL
-527 VAALRP
+527 VRAAVASAGSDTSDRWGAEAASWPAPGSAAADPSWAPPVAEPALP
-533 RRHLRRRHR
+533 VAETAPPAAEPAPPAAEPAPPAAEPASPAPRHR
-542 MAAPGRRRRRRPPP
+542 STP
-556 SLRPRGPR
+556 
-564 MTAPS
+564 
-569 QRSGRLGVGIVGAGR
+569 
-584 VGPVL
+584 
-589 GAALAGAGHAITGI
+589 
-603 SAVSAASRE
+603 E
-612 RAEAMLPGVPVLEIP
+612 
-627 DLIERSE
+627 D
-634 LVILA
+634 
-639 VPDAELP
+639 
-646 GLVAGLAATGAWQ
+646 
-659 AGQLVVHTS
+659 
-668 AAHGIQVLAPAFAS
+668 PA
-682 GIIPLAIHPAM
+682 
-693 SFTGTSMD
+693 
-701 LSRMVDSWFAVTAPA
+701 
-716 PVLPIAQVLVVEM
+716 
-729 GGEPVVVEER
+729 
-739 DRAAYAEAIS
+739 
-749 TATTFSTAIVD
+749 
-760 QAAGLLAGIGVEEP
+760 
-774 GRVLGPLIR
+774 
-783 SAVDDALRRS
+783 
-793 SPAGGARL
+793 
-801 TTGDVPLPTDE
+801 
-812 GPDAH
+812 

>member
-1 MSDPTPE
+1 MTDRTPE
-8 DPAAGPPDVPPAG
+8 DPAPGASAEPAE
-21 AAAGAAA
+21 AA
-28 VPAPAAVPAA
+28 PAPAVAPGIPAA

-48 GDWHRLHPATPVL
+48 GGWHRLHPATPVL
-61 RGGVLFIVAIGF
+61 RGGLVFIVAIGF
-73 LVSSLR
+73 LLSSLR
-79 EQLVEQFVPG
+79 EQIVERFVPG
-89 QRQDGEQDLIPMLVE
+89 QDRGGEGDLIPMLVE
-104 SGSLIWVILALLAF
+104 TGALIWVLLALLAF
-118 TLLAVGISYLSW
+118 TLLAVGVSYLSW

-160 IQGVNIVRPLIARL
+160 IQGVNIVRPLVARL

-185 GNDANLPLQY
+185 GNDANLPLHY

-208 LRLASGARAEAAGA
+208 LRLASGARAQAAG
-222 APASAPAGAPR
+222 SAPAAPGAPAR
-233 GFVGSRVDDFLAP
+233 GFVGSRVDDLLAP

-279 VLFVAVGIPLIVRF
+279 VLFVVVGIPLIVRF

-360 LWRASGW
+360 LWRAAGW

-407 LPDLVGDQAL
+407 LPDLVGEQAL

-466 VIWRRL
+466 MIWRRL
-472 VIVPHARTQGVDLT
+472 VIVPHARTQGVDLA

-527 VAALRP
+527 VAAAVASARSDTSARWNAEAASWP
-533 RRHLRRRHR
+533 APGSAAASAPAEPSE
-542 MAAPGRRRRRRPPP
+542 AAP
-556 SLRPRGPR
+556 
-564 MTAPS
+564 A
-569 QRSGRLGVGIVGAGR
+569 
-584 VGPVL
+584 
-589 GAALAGAGHAITGI
+589 
-603 SAVSAASRE
+603 
-612 RAEAMLPGVPVLEIP
+612 
-627 DLIERSE
+627 
-634 LVILA
+634 
-639 VPDAELP
+639 
-646 GLVAGLAATGAWQ
+646 
-659 AGQLVVHTS
+659 
-668 AAHGIQVLAPAFAS
+668 APAA
-682 GIIPLAIHPAM
+682 
-693 SFTGTSMD
+693 
-701 LSRMVDSWFAVTAPA
+701 APA
-716 PVLPIAQVLVVEM
+716 PSAPGPAPTPASEVPAD
-729 GGEPVVVEER
+729 P
-739 DRAAYAEAIS
+739 AAWPPPPPTPPAPRHRS
-749 TATTFSTAIVD
+749 TPED
-760 QAAGLLAGIGVEEP
+760 
-774 GRVLGPLIR
+774 
-783 SAVDDALRRS
+783 
-793 SPAGGARL
+793 PA
-801 TTGDVPLPTDE
+801 
-812 GPDAH
+812 

>member
-1 MSDPTPE
+1 MTDQSPE
-8 DPAAGPPDVPPAG
+8 DPAARVPSSSASPASD
-21 AAAGAAA
+21 AD
-28 VPAPAAVPAA
+28 PAPAIPAA

-48 GDWHRLHPATPVL
+48 GGWHRLHPATPLL
-61 RGGVLFIVAIGF
+61 RGGVVFLLAIGF

-79 EQLVEQFVPG
+79 EQIVERFVPG
-89 QRQDGEQDLIPMLVE
+89 RDQADGESDLIPLLVE
-104 SGSLIWVILALLAF
+104 SGALIWVILGLLAF

-160 IQGVNIVRPLIARL
+160 IQGVGITRPLVARL

-185 GNDANLPLQY
+185 GNDANLPLHY

-208 LRLASGARAEAAGA
+208 LRLASGARAEAAGS
-222 APASAPAGAPR
+222 ASAAHGAPGTAPR
-233 GFVGSRVDDFLAP
+233 GFVGARVDEFLAP

-266 VGAVLLSAPTVVL
+266 VGAVLLSAPTVLL
-279 VLFVAVGIPLIVRF
+279 VLFVVVGIPLIVRF

-360 LWRASGW
+360 LWRAAGW

-378 SSPGAAG
+378 SAPGAAG

-407 LPDLVGDQAL
+407 LPQLVGEDAL
-417 ALVAVGMTGRG
+417 ALIGTGMTGRG
-428 GVDDGF
+428 GADDGF

-453 FAVDASAFLVRRG
+453 FAVDDSAFLVRRG

-472 VIVPHARTQGVDLT
+472 VVVPHARTQGVDLT

-513 AIDRATGMELSTRL
+513 AIDRATGVELSTRL
-527 VAALRP
+527 IAAAVASARADTSARWGAEAASWP
-533 RRHLRRRHR
+533 
-542 MAAPGRRRRRRPPP
+542 APG
-556 SLRPRGPR
+556 
-564 MTAPS
+564 
-569 QRSGRLGVGIVGAGR
+569 
-584 VGPVL
+584 
-589 GAALAGAGHAITGI
+589 
-603 SAVSAASRE
+603 SAAAS
-612 RAEAMLPGVPVLEIP
+612 
-627 DLIERSE
+627 
-634 LVILA
+634 
-639 VPDAELP
+639 
-646 GLVAGLAATGAWQ
+646 
-659 AGQLVVHTS
+659 
-668 AAHGIQVLAPAFAS
+668 APAAD
-682 GIIPLAIHPAM
+682 PA
-693 SFTGTSMD
+693 
-701 LSRMVDSWFAVTAPA
+701 TAPA
-716 PVLPIAQVLVVEM
+716 PAPW
-729 GGEPVVVEER
+729 
-739 DRAAYAEAIS
+739 
-749 TATTFSTAIVD
+749 TA
-760 QAAGLLAGIGVEEP
+760 
-774 GRVLGPLIR
+774 
-783 SAVDDALRRS
+783 
-793 SPAGGARL
+793 
-801 TTGDVPLPTDE
+801 
-812 GPDAH
+812 PDASTDDGAPTEIAPDAPSAPRHRSTPEDPA

>member
-8 DPAAGPPDVPPAG
+8 DPAASPRDSAPDGASPAT
-21 AAAGAAA
+21 AAG
-28 VPAPAAVPAA
+28 PVPAA

-89 QRQDGEQDLIPMLVE
+89 QRRDGEQDLIPMLVE

-208 LRLASGARAEAAGA
+208 LRLASGARAEAAG
-222 APASAPAGAPR
+222 SAPAAPGAPAR

-360 LWRASGW
+360 LWRAAGW

-472 VIVPHARTQGVDLT
+472 VIVPHARTQGVDLR

-527 VAALRP
+527 VAAAVASARSDTSAHWGAEAASWP
-533 RRHLRRRHR
+533 
-542 MAAPGRRRRRRPPP
+542 APG
-556 SLRPRGPR
+556 S
-564 MTAPS
+564 
-569 QRSGRLGVGIVGAGR
+569 
-584 VGPVL
+584 
-589 GAALAGAGHAITGI
+589 
-603 SAVSAASRE
+603 
-612 RAEAMLPGVPVLEIP
+612 
-627 DLIERSE
+627 
-634 LVILA
+634 
-639 VPDAELP
+639 
-646 GLVAGLAATGAWQ
+646 
-659 AGQLVVHTS
+659 
-668 AAHGIQVLAPAFAS
+668 
-682 GIIPLAIHPAM
+682 
-693 SFTGTSMD
+693 
-701 LSRMVDSWFAVTAPA
+701 APA
-716 PVLPIAQVLVVEM
+716 PAAAPAVAGPADPDPVAPAAPAPALPD
-729 GGEPVVVEER
+729 PTP
-739 DRAAYAEAIS
+739 DAAWPPP
-749 TATTFSTAIVD
+749 
-760 QAAGLLAGIGVEEP
+760 AADAP
-774 GRVLGPLIR
+774 RHR
-783 SAVDDALRRS
+783 SAPEA
-793 SPAGGARL
+793 PA
-801 TTGDVPLPTDE
+801 
-812 GPDAH
+812 

>member
-8 DPAAGPPDVPPAG
+8 DPAAGPPDVPP
-21 AAAGAAA
+21 AGAAA

-222 APASAPAGAPR
+222 APASAPASAPR

-527 VAALRP
+527 VAAAVASARSDTSAHWGAEAASWP
-533 RRHLRRRHR
+533 
-542 MAAPGRRRRRRPPP
+542 APG
-556 SLRPRGPR
+556 S
-564 MTAPS
+564 AP
-569 QRSGRLGVGIVGAGR
+569 A
-584 VGPVL
+584 PAPA

>member
-1 MSDPTPE
+1 MSDRTPE
-8 DPAAGPPDVPPAG
+8 DPAPAASAEPS
-21 AAAGAAA
+21 AAA
-28 VPAPAAVPAA
+28 PAIPAA

-48 GDWHRLHPATPVL
+48 GGWHRLHPATPVL
-61 RGGVLFIVAIGF
+61 RGGLVFIVAIGF
-73 LVSSLR
+73 LISSLR
-79 EQLVEQFVPG
+79 EQIVERFVPG
-89 QRQDGEQDLIPMLVE
+89 QDTGGEGDLIPMLVE
-104 SGSLIWVILALLAF
+104 TGALIWVLLALLAF
-118 TLLAVGISYLSW
+118 TLLAVGVSYLSW

-174 IGAAKLEIQVA
+174 IGAAKLEVQVA

-208 LRLASGARAEAAGA
+208 LRLASGARAEAAG
-222 APASAPAGAPR
+222 SAPAASGAPAR

-360 LWRASGW
+360 LWRAAGW

-407 LPDLVGDQAL
+407 LPDLVGEQAL

-466 VIWRRL
+466 LIWRRL

-527 VAALRP
+527 VAAAVASARSDTSARWGAEAASWP
-533 RRHLRRRHR
+533 APGSASASSAAGPSEAMPSAPAGPAEAAPAEPSESGPAPTPASDAPADPVAWAPPPPPVPRHR
-542 MAAPGRRRRRRPPP
+542 
-556 SLRPRGPR
+556 S
-564 MTAPS
+564 T
-569 QRSGRLGVGIVGAGR
+569 
-584 VGPVL
+584 
-589 GAALAGAGHAITGI
+589 
-603 SAVSAASRE
+603 
-612 RAEAMLPGVPVLEIP
+612 
-627 DLIERSE
+627 SE
-634 LVILA
+634 
-639 VPDAELP
+639 D
-646 GLVAGLAATGAWQ
+646 
-659 AGQLVVHTS
+659 
-668 AAHGIQVLAPAFAS
+668 PA
-682 GIIPLAIHPAM
+682 
-693 SFTGTSMD
+693 
-701 LSRMVDSWFAVTAPA
+701 
-716 PVLPIAQVLVVEM
+716 
-729 GGEPVVVEER
+729 
-739 DRAAYAEAIS
+739 
-749 TATTFSTAIVD
+749 
-760 QAAGLLAGIGVEEP
+760 
-774 GRVLGPLIR
+774 
-783 SAVDDALRRS
+783 
-793 SPAGGARL
+793 
-801 TTGDVPLPTDE
+801 
-812 GPDAH
+812 

>member
-1 MSDPTPE
+1 MTDRTPE
-8 DPAAGPPDVPPAG
+8 DPAPG
-21 AAAGAAA
+21 ASAE
-28 VPAPAAVPAA
+28 PAPAPAVAPGIPAA
-38 EARIAEELTD
+38 EARVAEELTD
-48 GDWHRLHPATPVL
+48 GAWHRLHPATPVL
-61 RGGVLFIVAIGF
+61 RGGLVFIVAIGF
-73 LVSSLR
+73 LLSSLR
-79 EQLVEQFVPG
+79 EQIVERFVPG
-89 QRQDGEQDLIPMLVE
+89 QDRGGEGDLIPMLVE
-104 SGSLIWVILALLAF
+104 TGALIWVILALLAF
-118 TLLAVGISYLSW
+118 TLLAVGVSYLSW

-160 IQGVNIVRPLIARL
+160 IQGVNIVRPLVARL

-185 GNDANLPLQY
+185 GNDANLPLHY

-208 LRLASGARAEAAGA
+208 LRLASGARAEAAG
-222 APASAPAGAPR
+222 SAPAAPGAPAR
-233 GFVGSRVDDFLAP
+233 GFVGSRVDDLLAP

-279 VLFVAVGIPLIVRF
+279 VLFVVVGIPLIVRF

-360 LWRASGW
+360 LWRAAGW

-407 LPDLVGDQAL
+407 LPDLVGEQAL

-466 VIWRRL
+466 MIWRRL

-513 AIDRATGMELSTRL
+513 AIDRATGVELSTRL
-527 VAALRP
+527 VAAAVASARSDTSARWGAEAASWP
-533 RRHLRRRHR
+533 APGSAAASASAEPSEGAPSAPAAVPAQSAPGPAPTPASEVPADPAAWPPPPPTPPAPRHR
-542 MAAPGRRRRRRPPP
+542 STP
-556 SLRPRGPR
+556 
-564 MTAPS
+564 
-569 QRSGRLGVGIVGAGR
+569 
-584 VGPVL
+584 
-589 GAALAGAGHAITGI
+589 
-603 SAVSAASRE
+603 E
-612 RAEAMLPGVPVLEIP
+612 
-627 DLIERSE
+627 D
-634 LVILA
+634 
-639 VPDAELP
+639 
-646 GLVAGLAATGAWQ
+646 
-659 AGQLVVHTS
+659 
-668 AAHGIQVLAPAFAS
+668 PA
-682 GIIPLAIHPAM
+682 
-693 SFTGTSMD
+693 
-701 LSRMVDSWFAVTAPA
+701 
-716 PVLPIAQVLVVEM
+716 
-729 GGEPVVVEER
+729 
-739 DRAAYAEAIS
+739 
-749 TATTFSTAIVD
+749 
-760 QAAGLLAGIGVEEP
+760 
-774 GRVLGPLIR
+774 
-783 SAVDDALRRS
+783 
-793 SPAGGARL
+793 
-801 TTGDVPLPTDE
+801 
-812 GPDAH
+812 